1 MNPLAKFRPDA
12 MPLRR
17 PDMAANSDNV
27 KGVHGRMMRRSVMS
41 RISDHG
47 CEDDEEGR
55 VEFEEERL
63 ALDSLRRCVNVYSE
77 GMGVHG

>member
-1 MNPLAKFRPDA
+1 

-17 PDMAANSDNV
+17 PDMSAKSDDV
-27 KGVHGRMMRRSVMS
+27 KGVQQGRMMRRSVMS

-47 CEDDEEGR
+47 CEDDEDGR

-63 ALDSLRRCVNVYSE
+63 ALDSLRRCV
-77 GMGVHG
+77 MA